1 MGQDQASLGKSFA
14 PPIFINF
21 DGWFLCLISGE
32 YTARELVYTY
42 DIHTMG
48 VIEVAI
54 IALVALSFHI
64 IEADM
69 AFVASEVLAIA

>member
-1 MGQDQASLGKSFA
+1 MGKDQAGLSESFA

-21 DGWFLCLISGE
+21 DGWFLCLISG
-32 YTARELVYTY
+32 TVMVIKLVYTY
-42 DIHTMG
+42 DIHAMG
-48 VIEVAI
+48 VIEVAVI
-54 IALVALSFHI
+54 TLVALSFHV